1 MNTLEKIRNV
11 EQGYVAA
18 TLVRN
23 RDDFAAAKAI
33 SKIDRYTHG
42 DPAMQAY
49 VQYLQEDVE
58 NDSRNARRASEVFV
72 KQYNASI
79 ADLKISQFAEL
90 YGVGMSGLSDE
101 AKIRI
106 NRFISSDDLRDR
118 TFGEIEDEI
127 LKANLVL
134 QLNGSSDDE
143 KKAAEETLDK
153 FKVYNAVQKSLDQAY
168 VTELSIPSIKEARTS
183 QLEEIAMKGIV
194 L

>member
-18 TLVRN
+18 ALVN
-23 RDDFAAAKAI
+23 QRDNDAAAQAI
-33 SKIDRYTHG
+33 AKIEKYTSG
-42 DPAMQAY
+42 DPAMKAY
-49 VQYLQEDVE
+49 VQYLQEDVK
-58 NDSRNARRASEVFV
+58 NDPRNARRASEVFV
-72 KQYNASI
+72 NQYNASI
-79 ADLKISQFAEL
+79 ADLKVSQFADL

-101 AKIRI
+101 AKDRI

-143 KKAAEETLDK
+143 KKAAEETLEK

-183 QLEEIAMKGIV
+183 QLENIAMKGIV